1 MNIIGKWILLKNIL
15 NNSIPKAYTFYVLI
29 DKWIMIQKYRIPRI
43 NPPDINSL
51 TSKKAQ
57 VRRFQSYL
65 EGGRKEQRE
74 GGPGWERGT
83 EMGNRIRSGGIG
95 RRENQSPK
103 GMNGKKQPSG
113 MGGRGTLYK
122 ILETLEVTDSQ
133 NLLRVTITKMLN
145 SGERGLE
152 KSTPST

>member
-83 EMGNRIRSGGIG
+83 EMGNRRRRW
-95 RRENQSPK
+95 RRERYSSKDPK
-103 GMNGKKQPSG
+103 EMYSKTLAFSTGGLGDLSGSSSINLRRHTTYCSQPRWLSVES
-113 MGGRGTLYK
+113 RPQAKALDR
-122 ILETLEVTDSQ
+122 LH
-133 NLLRVTITKMLN
+133 
-145 SGERGLE
+145 
-152 KSTPST
+152 P